1 MESNDSLKQ
10 ISPVDSIELSSQRDR
25 NLKEILAPTVPHAR
39 RQKRKE
45 KGACS
50 KCYNQR
56 CGSYKVGI
64 LAETNR
70 FIDKFYS

>member
-1 MESNDSLKQ
+1 MGAHDVKYR
-10 ISPVDSIELSSQRDR
+10 DSIKLTSKRDR
-25 NLKEILAPTVPHAR
+25 NLKKILPPGMPHAH

-56 CGSYKVGI
+56 CDLCKIGI
-64 LAETNR
+64 LAETNK
-70 FIDKFYS
+70 DSK